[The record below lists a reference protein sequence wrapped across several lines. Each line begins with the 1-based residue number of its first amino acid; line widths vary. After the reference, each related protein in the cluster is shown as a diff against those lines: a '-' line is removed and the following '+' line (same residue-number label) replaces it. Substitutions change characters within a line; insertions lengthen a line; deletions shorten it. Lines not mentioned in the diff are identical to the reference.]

1 MWKEPALTTP
11 ERSRSFA
18 SPGAR
23 RWPWLAALLAVATVL
38 VAGTGTADAQYDVG
52 DGSGTGEIPV
62 PGISPTRP
70 RFSVDAAIQPG
81 EGGAPEVRLDYRL
94 ARTELLFERGPSGY
108 RAAYEIRVI
117 FSRSKRGNHET
128 GDVFQRELKVA
139 TYGDTR
145 TMGQDIVDHVAF
157 RMAPG
162 KYVVDVAV
170 TDLVA
175 ERISG
180 TSFDFTV
187 PAQPAGQLWFTDLSL
202 GTISD
207 RSANAADPRS
217 RLDPNPSRRYAEIVG
232 LAAYGEIVDARPS
245 APPDER
251 YKIEYR
257 VESTFSDVLFRAD
270 TTIARTGQRTPF
282 LLQPR
287 VTRLSPGAYR
297 FVVELKSPLQAAAN
311 KKKTV
316 PVRREK
322 AFDVEQSVASFA
334 DDPRS
339 SIEVL
344 YCIAD
349 DDERSAIGRLET
361 PEQKL
366 AYWEA
371 FWKRKD
377 PTPETPRNEVLDE
390 FSQRVQYA
398 NQQFGVGGP
407 GWKTDMGCIYIR
419 YGKPD
424 EIVRN
429 PFNFDRPPEEI
440 WYYYQKGKKYFFVDK
455 AGFGRYELD
464 EGRSSS

>member
-1 MWKEPALTTP
+1 MLD
-11 ERSRSFA
+11 RSRSFA
-18 SPGAR
+18 NRAARLVGLITVAIAAGAG
-23 RWPWLAALLAVATVL
+23 AGAGTVL
-38 VAGTGTADAQYDVG
+38 AQYNVG
-52 DGSGTGEIPV
+52 DGSGVGEIPV

-81 EGGAPEVRLDYRL
+81 VGGAPEVRLDYRL

-128 GDVFQRELKVA
+128 GDIFQRELKVS

-145 TMGQDIVDHVAF
+145 TTGQDIVDHVEF
-157 RMAPG
+157 RVAPG
-162 KYVVDVAV
+162 KYEVEVAL

-175 ERISG
+175 EKISG

-187 PAQPAGQLWFTDLSL
+187 PAQPAGQIWFTDLSL
-202 GTISD
+202 GTVAD
-207 RSANAADPRS
+207 RSTDSANVRS
-217 RLDPNPSRRYAEIVG
+217 RLDPNPSRRYGAEIVG

-257 VESTFSDVLFRAD
+257 VESSFSDVIFRAD
-270 TTIARTGQRTPF
+270 TTITRTGQRTPF

-287 VTRLSPGAYR
+287 VTRLTPGAYR
-297 FVVELKSPLQAAAN
+297 FVVDLKSPLQAAAN

-322 AFDVEQSVASFA
+322 AFDVEQSIASFA
-334 DDPRS
+334 ADPRS

-344 YCIAD
+344 YCIANSE
-349 DDERSAIGRLET
+349 ERSAIGRLQT
-361 PEQKL
+361 AEQKL

-371 FWKRKD
+371 FWKQRD
-377 PTPETPRNEVLDE
+377 PSPETPRNEALDE

-419 YGKPD
+419 HGKPD

-440 WYYYQKGKKYFFVDK
+440 WYYYQKGKTYFFVDR

-464 EGRSSS
+464 ERRSSS